1 MTMTYELMKEIVENG
16 ANLSLEKSVSPS
28 QLKELVEIAS
38 QTKAHITI
46 RTSLPQD
53 LIGELAAVGR
63 NQVTFVCAW

>member
-1 MTMTYELMKEIVENG
+1 MIMTYELIKEIVENG

-53 LIGELAAVGR
+53 LTGELAAVGR